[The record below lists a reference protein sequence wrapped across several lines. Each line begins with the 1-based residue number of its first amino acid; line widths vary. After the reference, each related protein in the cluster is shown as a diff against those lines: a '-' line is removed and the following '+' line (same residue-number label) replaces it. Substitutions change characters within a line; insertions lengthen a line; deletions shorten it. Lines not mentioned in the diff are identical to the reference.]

1 MTKKAPKVKTTFSV
15 APEVLEEA
23 KINANNINRPLSN
36 YIETALIQYNK
47 SNKTNE
53 A

>member
-1 MTKKAPKVKTTFSV
+1 MTKKPTRTKTTFSV
-15 APEVLEEA
+15 LPEVLEEA
-23 KINANNINRPLSN
+23 KRQADKINRPLSN

-47 SNKTNE
+47 INKTDE